1 METLIADSLPS
12 GRALPPP
19 RVLPD
24 EGICRAKNSG
34 FAAYP
39 DYADCLVDAP
49 CECGHAL
56 HFGTRYFCRHPNR
69 MDIVKRSAAEGS
81 GSSPFGTSPL
91 A

>member
-1 METLIADSLPS
+1 MEPLPS

-19 RVLPD
+19 RALPD
-24 EGICRAKNSG
+24 EAICRAKNSG

-39 DYADCLVDAP
+39 DYADCLVESP

-69 MDIVKRSAAEGS
+69 MDIVKRSTADNSGSARFEGS
-81 GSSPFGTSPL
+81 QM